1 MMLTVLGQFAVTKQ
15 PVNLVKLMS
24 TAFRKLQ
31 VMHHDLQKLKLVIRF
46 DKYIFTQ
53 YVMWGFFT
61 KSMAKMRQISSN
73 SVNADNRRGTMLQSK
88 RAKRSILETFSC
100 RAWCKHQMCLSKEW
114 LNTCYASPKL
124 IVMWSLMTMAANS
137 QPTQKNVNWI
147 YWKDGFK

>member
-15 PVNLVKLMS
+15 PVNLVKLTS

-31 VMHHDLQKLKLVIRF
+31 VMRPDLQKLKLVIRF

-73 SVNADNRRGTMLQSK
+73 SVNADNRRGTVLQSK

-100 RAWCKHQMCLSKEW
+100 RA
-114 LNTCYASPKL
+114 
-124 IVMWSLMTMAANS
+124 
-137 QPTQKNVNWI
+137 
-147 YWKDGFK
+147 